1 MFQKKKIIR
10 FRLYIFFLLF
20 VLFFIKFST
29 TSTHANAYK
38 IIDIEI
44 SESYDLN
51 FNKQNIIDSAF
62 KIAFREL
69 IAKITISED
78 KKNLNS
84 TNLKLIKSLVN
95 YFTIVDEKFIE
106 NKYYAKFDVDFNK
119 KQVLNFLERENIFPS
134 IPIEKNLLLI
144 PILVDIE
151 KEQMLLFSENPYYL
165 NWNEKNEKH
174 YLLKYILPNEDLEDI
189 NIIKKNINN
198 IEYYNFNEIITKY
211 DIKDYIIII
220 FFKNKSNLKI
230 LSKVNL
236 NNNFLISNTVFTDV
250 NYDEQ
255 KSLENVIKKL
265 KTNYENQWKKINQI
279 NTSIRLPLT
288 LLLNSKNYE
297 LVEKFEKY
305 IEKLDLVPNY
315 YIDNFSS
322 EITIYKIIY
331 NSTPDKFIQEIEN
344 KGFKLDTSYKI
355 WRVQ

>member
-84 TNLKLIKSLVN
+84 TNLKLIKSLVDS
-95 YFTIVDEKFIE
+95 FSIVDEKFIE
-106 NKYYAKFDVDFNK
+106 NKYFAKFDVDFNK

-151 KEQMLLFSENPYYL
+151 KKQMLLFSENPYYL

-174 YLLKYILPNEDLEDI
+174 YLLKYILPSEDLEDI

-305 IEKLDLVPNY
+305 IAKLDLVSNY